1 LNRRDAEDAEKNWDR
16 AVSRDKYVIECWLKL
31 YGRLNGTTYKVID
44 WPDKDSSKQ
53 AIDAICQ
60 NEHGRKIG
68 IEHTLIQPFEGE
80 KTDTARFAK
89 TLAGLEAHP
98 DLLQQGF
105 LVEVSQPV
113 GTIQTGIDW
122 SQVQNEQLG
131 QLRNILVTLA
141 EGHHTVSMKGTNW
154 SFEVGIH
161 KMQLNPNDPGK
172 VFMGRIWPGDPG
184 PELIIKALEDKVP
197 KLSKFV
203 NGKRILLL
211 EKDAIAGTI
220 ESQFKQLPND
230 SHIADLLSKVDEL
243 WATNTAGLQTEGVIF
258 TNQVP
263 HTRESTCSLNL
274 RTGEF
279 WRAQVV

>member
-1 LNRRDAEDAEKNWDR
+1 M
-16 AVSRDKYVIECWLKL
+16 AVSRDKYVIESWLKL
-31 YGRLNGTTYKVID
+31 YSRLKGKTYKVIG
-44 WPDKDSSKQ
+44 WPDEDSSKE

-60 NEHGRKIG
+60 DERGEKIG

-89 TLAGLEAHP
+89 TLAGLEGHP
-98 DLLQQGF
+98 DLLHQGF

-113 GTIQTGIDW
+113 GAIQAGIDW
-122 SQVQNEQLG
+122 SQVQNEQLS
-131 QLRNILVTLA
+131 QLRNILVTLP

-184 PELIIKALEDKVP
+184 PELVIKALEDKAP
-197 KLSKFV
+197 KLSEFAE
-203 NGKRILLL
+203 GKRILLL

-220 ESQFKQLPND
+220 ESQFKQLP
-230 SHIADLLSKVDEL
+230 ADPVVTGLLGKIDEV
-243 WATNTAGLQTEGVIF
+243 WSVNTSCLETESCIF
-258 TNQVP
+258 TNQVWP
-263 HTRESTCSLNL
+263 QIRAFTCSLDL
-274 RTGEF
+274 QSGKF
-279 WRAQVV
+279 WQKQH